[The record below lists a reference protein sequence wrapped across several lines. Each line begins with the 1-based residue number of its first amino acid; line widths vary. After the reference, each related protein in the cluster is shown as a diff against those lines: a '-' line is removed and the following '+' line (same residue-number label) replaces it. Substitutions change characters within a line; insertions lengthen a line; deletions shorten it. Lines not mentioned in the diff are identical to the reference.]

1 MATPENG
8 QQREGEGGH
17 INQPLFED
25 VSSPD
30 NLAFQFISSSLSVS
44 VQFKE
49 GKILLSFVV
58 LEIND

>member
-1 MATPENG
+1 MWVATPENG

-30 NLAFQFISSSLSVS
+30 DLAFQFIFIER
-44 VQFKE
+44 QCP
-49 GKILLSFVV
+49 I
-58 LEIND
+58 